1 MEKQQINLYKS
12 LPRISRN
19 WFGETIVLQIAA
31 GVMALFVLLTLVQ
44 MVMLEVAKYRAKAMQ
59 KTYIETNARFMKEQ
73 KAGGGVD
80 LIQLQQELASKKQL
94 LSLLNIKSAD
104 DACPLVSDYFKS
116 LSSTQVPG
124 IWLTRMRIEPVTRN
138 MTFEGITYDPLL
150 IMNLIKQMSATPCFT
165 DIKFHTINIE
175 KSSDEKSKTMVFA
188 LTSATTPAVKAV
200 GGKPRG

>member
-31 GVMALFVLLTLVQ
+31 GFMVLFALLTLLQ
-44 MVMLEVAKYRAKAMQ
+44 IVMLEFSKHRAKVMQ

-73 KAGGGVD
+73 KIGGGVD
-80 LIQLQQELASKKQL
+80 LIQLQQELAAKKQL
-94 LSLLNIKSAD
+94 LSLLNIKSPD

-124 IWLTRMRIEPVTRN
+124 IWLTRLRIEPVTRN
-138 MTFEGITYDPLL
+138 MTFEGLTYDPLL
-150 IMNLIKQMSATPCFT
+150 IMSFVKQMGGTPCFAG
-165 DIKFHTINIE
+165 IKFHTINIE
-175 KSSDEKSKTMVFA
+175 KVDEKNKTMVFA
-188 LTSATTPAVKAV
+188 LTSVTAPVVKTV